1 MADKVL
7 VAYGSKYSA
16 TAGIAEKIGE
26 ILCEEGLQV
35 DVLQAKQVGDLA
47 QYDAFVIG
55 SAVYMGQW
63 RKEVS
68 SLLKKN
74 EEPLS
79 AKPVWLF
86 SSGPVEEGDPVK
98 LAEGWSIP
106 KSLQPIIDRIQP
118 HDTTVF
124 HGAIDINKLNFF
136 EKLIGRM
143 LKITVADYRDW
154 DSIAAW
160 AKTIA
165 GELKK

>member
-1 MADKVL
+1 MAEKVL
-7 VAYGSKYSA
+7 VVYGSKYGA
-16 TAGIAEKIGE
+16 TAGIAEKIGA
-26 ILCEEGLQV
+26 ILREEGLQV
-35 DVLQAKQVGDLA
+35 DVLQADHTGDLT

-68 SLLKKN
+68 SIIKN
-74 EEPLS
+74 NEKLFVG
-79 AKPVWLF
+79 KPVWLF

-98 LAEGWSIP
+98 LAEGWSLP
-106 KSLQPIIDRIQP
+106 KSLQPVTDRIKP
-118 HDTTVF
+118 RDITIF
-124 HGAIDINKLNFF
+124 HGAIDVNKLNFL

-154 DSIAAW
+154 DAITNW
-160 AKTIA
+160 TKNIA